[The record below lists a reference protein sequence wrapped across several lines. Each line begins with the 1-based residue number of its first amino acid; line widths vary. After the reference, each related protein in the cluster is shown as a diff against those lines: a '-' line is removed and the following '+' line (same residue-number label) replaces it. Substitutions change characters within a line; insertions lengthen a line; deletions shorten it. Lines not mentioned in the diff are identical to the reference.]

1 MKHKVYADH
10 AATTPLDPEALD
22 AMLPFMKGEY
32 GNPSALYSM
41 ARIPRKAVR
50 HAREIIASC
59 IGADPGDIYF
69 TSGSTESDNWAI
81 RGVAE
86 TWKNRDKEI
95 LVGITEHHA
104 ILRVCESLEK
114 TGISVKRLPVDFT
127 GVVRPETLEKAITK
141 NTGFVSIM
149 MANNELGTL
158 SDVRSLA
165 SIAHKY
171 GALFHTDAVQAVG
184 HVPIRVKEMGL
195 DLLSA
200 SAHKFNGPKG
210 VGFLYVKN
218 GVSLEPLLYGGAQEN
233 HARAG
238 TENVAGVVGMG
249 VALYNHCKRLKDE
262 IQYLTQLEDLL
273 KQKIASSGLNFHI
286 NDGANHIPGLLSISF
301 KDADGEMLLHRLDLK
316 GIEIATGSA
325 CNSQETEVS
334 YVLRASQIPEDYIN
348 GTIRISFGVENTPED
363 IEYIVQALKSILKQS
378 SK

>member
-1 MKHKVYADH
+1 MKRKVYADH

-22 AMLPFMKGEY
+22 AMLPFLKGEY

-59 IGADPGDIYF
+59 IGAEPEEIYF

-86 TWKNRDKEI
+86 AWKNGDKEI

-114 TGISVKRLPVDFT
+114 TGIFVKRLPVDVT
-127 GVVRPETLEKAITK
+127 GVVKPETLEDSITN
-141 NTGFVSIM
+141 NTGLVSIM

-158 SDVRSLA
+158 SDVRALA
-165 SIAHKY
+165 LIAHRN

-184 HVPIRVKEMGL
+184 HVPIQVKKMGV

-210 VGFLYVKN
+210 VGFLYVK
-218 GVSLEPLLYGGAQEN
+218 GGIYIEPLLYGGAQEN

-249 VALYNHCKRLKDE
+249 VALYNHCKRLKNE
-262 IQYLTQLEDLL
+262 ICYLTQLEDFM
-273 KQKIASSGLNFHI
+273 KQKLESSGLDFCI
-286 NDGANHIPGLLSISF
+286 NIGPNHIPGLLSISF
-301 KDADGEMLLHRLDLK
+301 KDADGEMLLHRLDLQ
-316 GIEIATGSA
+316 GIEVATGSA

-334 YVLRASQIPEDYIN
+334 YVLRAAQIPEDYIN
-348 GTIRISFGVENTPED
+348 GTLRISLGVENTIEE
-363 IEYIVQALKSILKQS
+363 IEYIVQKLESILKR
-378 SK
+378 